1 VTSLGL
7 GGGPL
12 GNLYH
17 RISDE
22 QAAATIEAAWRVG
35 VRLFDTAPHYGIG
48 LAERRLGEALR
59 GYPRDEYVVSTKV
72 GRVLVG
78 RDPRGEKD
86 LGNGFDVPAT
96 LQRVWDF
103 SADGV
108 RRSLDDSLT
117 RMGLDRAD
125 IVLIH
130 DPEVSPDP
138 SAAIREAYPALHEL
152 RRQGV
157 IRSIGLGSGDLP
169 TLQRFAEQTD
179 IDVVMAAGQYTL
191 LRQGAAQYLLPGCGG
206 RGIRVFNAGVFNSGL
221 LAMKDPDAA
230 SHYDYSEVPAEVLQ
244 RARAIA
250 AVCERHGVS
259 LPHAAV
265 AYASG
270 HPAIAS
276 IVVGAD
282 SPEQIVQC
290 ARWLAAGGPSQLWVG
305 LGAGGLLAS

>member
-1 VTSLGL
+1 
-7 GGGPL
+7 
-12 GNLYH
+12 
-17 RISDE
+17 
-22 QAAATIEAAWRVG
+22 
-35 VRLFDTAPHYGIG
+35 
-48 LAERRLGEALR
+48 LGEALR

-282 SPEQIVQC
+282 SPEQIVQS
-290 ARWLAAGGPSQLWVG
+290 ARWLAADVPSQLWDE
-305 LGAGGLLAS
+305 LAAGGLLAS